1 MQNNIDINLS
11 SHTIGNIINEIE
23 EEEKSKIYI
32 IIDNYEKLVKA
43 NINNLKRMLDNENNK
58 SLIVYN
64 LGLLIEL
71 FLKMI
76 LLKYGLADISEMGKY
91 NHRISDMYKFISDNI
106 EESEL
111 KRVCKNI
118 KERSSII
125 RQSNGDKVNYNDYAN
140 FRYNH
145 KKDEFSLIFDEEINK
160 NDIKHIREVIECI
173 ESIMK

>member
-1 MQNNIDINLS
+1 
-11 SHTIGNIINEIE
+11 
-23 EEEKSKIYI
+23 
-32 IIDNYEKLVKA
+32 
-43 NINNLKRMLDNENNK
+43 
-58 SLIVYN
+58 
-64 LGLLIEL
+64 
-71 FLKMI
+71 MI
-76 LLKYGLADISEMGKY
+76 LLKFGSADISEIGEY
-91 NHRISDMYKFISDNI
+91 NHQISDMYKFIFDNI
-106 EESEL
+106 KESEL

-145 KKDEFSLIFDEEINK
+145 KKDEFSLIFEEEINK